1 MDLDLRLAGRR
12 TVAFRCGCFFAR
24 GDDIGIAGW
33 RLCGRHA
40 DRVIAVEVAFGTD
53 CVVICPLDVEH
64 VDASDV
70 LKTDR
75 ANAVMSLPRPQPD
88 DLHGGRLGARA
99 HERVAVDEQ

>member
-1 MDLDLRLAGRR
+1 MDFDLRLAGRR

-40 DRVIAVEVAFGTD
+40 DRAIAVEVAFGTD

-64 VDASDV
+64 VGEVEETSPAYV
-70 LKTDR
+70 
-75 ANAVMSLPRPQPD
+75 AEA
-88 DLHGGRLGARA
+88 
-99 HERVAVDEQ
+99 ERS